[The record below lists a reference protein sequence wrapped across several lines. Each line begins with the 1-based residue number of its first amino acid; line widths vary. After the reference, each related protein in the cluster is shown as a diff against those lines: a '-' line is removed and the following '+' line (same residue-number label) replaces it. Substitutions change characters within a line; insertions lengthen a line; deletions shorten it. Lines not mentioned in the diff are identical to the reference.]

1 MNQQK
6 MIDEIIALD
15 DRRIQALLDS
25 DAQALRSLVHPDL
38 IYTHSSSRQDTFNS
52 YIDGVASGRMK
63 YRSITRSAVRVRPV
77 PCGGVLEGVVD
88 LDITMAGVDQTMR
101 NRFMAFWF
109 LENGAGRLLSWAST
123 RWNPSV

>member
-38 IYTHSSSRQDTFNS
+38 IYTHS
-52 YIDGVASGRMK
+52 
-63 YRSITRSAVRVRPV
+63 
-77 PCGGVLEGVVD
+77 
-88 LDITMAGVDQTMR
+88 
-101 NRFMAFWF
+101 
-109 LENGAGRLLSWAST
+109 
-123 RWNPSV
+123 